1 MAHIL
6 VVDDRPANRDL
17 LATLLGYGGHRIQ
30 EAGDGSEALELARSE
45 VPDLIIADI
54 LMPVMD
60 GFSLARRIR
69 TDPRLA
75 EVPIIFQTAHYLT
88 EEVRRLAKE
97 CGVEHILSKPIEPEQ
112 LLRMVNEAFKHP
124 PGPSRLPKTAEFQQ
138 QHLQLL
144 ANKLYQKV
152 TELEQA
158 NIRLHQLSLTD
169 ELTGIN
175 NRRGFMFHAEELLKF
190 GRRAG
195 YPLCLLYLDL
205 DDLKKI
211 NDSLGHTAGDAALR
225 DTASLLKRT
234 FRASDIIARLGG
246 DEFAVLALDT
256 TGNEIDSVHKRLQS
270 NLDAHNAQSDAG
282 YALSFSLGVIQVDLN
297 SPLTTDE
304 LLERA
309 DAALYV
315 NKQQKKKLRHTNE
328 LS

>member
-1 MAHIL
+1 MADIL

-17 LATLLGYGGHRIQ
+17 LATLLGYSGHRIM
-30 EAGDGSEALELARSE
+30 EAGDGSEALELARSDP
-45 VPDLIIADI
+45 PDLIIADI

-88 EEVRRLAKE
+88 EEVRRLAQE

-112 LLRMVNEAFKHP
+112 LLQIVNEAFVHP
-124 PGPSRLPKTAEFQQ
+124 HTPSSLPKTAEFHQ

-195 YPLCLLYLDL
+195 YPLCLLYLDV
-205 DDLKKI
+205 DDLKDI
-211 NDSLGHTAGDAALR
+211 NDGFGHAAGDAALR
-225 DTASLLKRT
+225 ETACILSRS
-234 FRASDIIARLGG
+234 FRGSDIIARLGATNLLYWRWIQPG
-246 DEFAVLALDT
+246 TKSIPFKNDCRAIWTYSMLNLILVILFRLAWVLSQW
-256 TGNEIDSVHKRLQS
+256 I
-270 NLDAHNAQSDAG
+270 
-282 YALSFSLGVIQVDLN
+282 
-297 SPLTTDE
+297 
-304 LLERA
+304 
-309 DAALYV
+309 
-315 NKQQKKKLRHTNE
+315 
-328 LS
+328 